1 MLNYFLHACLFVRVI
16 IMSPLFHINLAGD
29 ITSGDEN
36 HLCGASLRK
45 SHKISHRHTCA
56 CAHWVGKLTP
66 IAQARP
72 EKLP

>member
-1 MLNYFLHACLFVRVI
+1 MRKRFYIVYNNIVI
-16 IMSPLFHINLAGD
+16 ILCIYII

-45 SHKISHRHTCA
+45 SHKISHRHA
-56 CAHWVGKLTP
+56 CAHWAGKLTP
-66 IAQARP
+66 IARP